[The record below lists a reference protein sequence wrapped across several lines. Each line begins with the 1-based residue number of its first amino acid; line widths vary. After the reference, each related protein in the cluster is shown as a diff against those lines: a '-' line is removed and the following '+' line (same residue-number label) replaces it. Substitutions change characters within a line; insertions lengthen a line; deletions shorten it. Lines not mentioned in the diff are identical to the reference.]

1 MYENNYGEND
11 EANSNIN
18 NISFNDLNNNN
29 FIIDDIEEEYGINK
43 ENCLNESEDE
53 NMDIFSDDFE
63 YEENEGQ

>member
-1 MYENNYGEND
+1 MYENNYGKKD

-29 FIIDDIEEEYGINK
+29 IIIDDIDEEYGINK

-53 NMDIFSDDFE
+53 NMDIFYDDFE
-63 YEENEGQ
+63 YEENEG